1 MKSDKIVSIVV
12 LALSFCVFDQMKENL
27 TQKIGAP
34 EVNNQTL
41 TASAEKIHDLIPE
54 SLINKEFACL
64 EKENSDKDDVLI
76 SVDWGGKVFKAILLS
91 KF

>member
-1 MKSDKIVSIVV
+1 MKLDKIVTIVV

-27 TQKIGAP
+27 VGKINTP
-34 EVNNQTL
+34 EVKNETL

-54 SLINKEFACL
+54 NLIDKEFACL
-64 EKENSDKDDVLI
+64 EKENSDKYNILI
-76 SVDWGGKVFKAILLS
+76 SVECGKRVIRAILLS